1 MKRGQTKMELN
12 GHQIELMDIGEG
24 WTVWIDG
31 AVCREGIVRP
41 QTFATKRAAHGH
53 ALRLARAA

>member
-12 GHQIELMDIGEG
+12 GHQIELIDIGEG

-31 AVCREGIVRP
+31 EVCREGVVRP
-41 QTFATKRAAHGH
+41 KVFTTKRDAHGH
-53 ALRLARAA
+53 ALRRASAA